1 MTVSSSAVSVT
12 TTATVLNTSETD
24 QIPRY
29 SVAVYNSSAVTVYVG
44 GSAVTTSTGFPV
56 AAAGS
61 FSVDLDKGE
70 GLWGIVAT
78 GTASVIVLSQG
89 I

>member
-1 MTVSSSAVSVT
+1 MTVSSAAVSVA
-12 TTATVLNTSETD
+12 TTATILNASETD

-29 SVAVYNSSAVTVYVG
+29 TVALYNASAVTVFVG

-56 AAAGS
+56 AAGAS
-61 FSVDLDKGE
+61 FSADLDKGE

>member
-1 MTVSSSAVSVT
+1 MTVSSTAVPVT
-12 TTATVLNTSETD
+12 ATATVLNVAETD
-24 QIPRY
+24 QLPRY
-29 SVAVYNSSAVTVYVG
+29 SLALYNSSAVTVYVG

-61 FSVDLDKGE
+61 FSVDLDRGE

-89 I
+89 V

>member
-1 MTVSSSAVSVT
+1 MTVSSAAVSVT
-12 TTATVLNTSETD
+12 STATVLNTSETD
-24 QIPRY
+24 QLPRY

-61 FSVDLDKGE
+61 FSVDLDRGE

-78 GTASVIVLSQG
+78 GTASVVVLSQG
-89 I
+89 V